1 LGWHEIKGVGG
12 TVDIVVLQANTVT
25 SAFNVTP
32 NGTIQLM
39 ECPPPKYG
47 EIGVHL
53 LQAKYP
59 DLEQHK
65 AEQNHAPERPV
76 GAKSNG

>member
-1 LGWHEIKGVGG
+1 
-12 TVDIVVLQANTVT
+12 
-25 SAFNVTP
+25 
-32 NGTIQLM
+32 M